1 MATSFPPIQPT
12 RVRAAGASHEGP
24 RRKSNEDVWSFLEDE
39 MAALAVVADGMGGN
53 GSGRKAA
60 DLTVE
65 TCARIFRGRSTTV
78 LDDLAEVWWLAEHG
92 DGKGSAARA
101 RPYSSL
107 PIADR
112 VQLRD
117 RVSLVLEQRAPDSM
131 GDVAVLE
138 AETRLLLAIPQHAL
152 DRANAEVHRLGL
164 AKLEW
169 RDHRAEAL
177 CAIFAAGHV
186 SFAHAGT
193 CRLSLVRGDSIEALT
208 TEHTLQNCY
217 MDVPNQELSP
227 EQIAALPANVV
238 VRAIGMADTIKTDLR
253 SVPVQPGDTFVLS
266 SDGVW
271 RTFSESEI
279 LGAVRAHGIGAAA
292 YLIRLGMRE
301 RPGHSGDNLAA
312 VVVQI
317 V

>member
-1 MATSFPPIQPT
+1 VVATSFPPIQPT

-24 RRKSNEDVWSFLEDE
+24 RRKSNEDVWRFVEDDT
-39 MAALAVVADGMGGN
+39 AALAVIADGMGGS
-53 GSGRKAA
+53 GSGRKVA
-60 DLTVE
+60 DLVVD

-78 LDDLAEVWWLAEHG
+78 LDDLAEIWWLGEHG
-92 DGKGSAARA
+92 DPGGAHRA

-117 RVSLVLEQRAPDSM
+117 RVSLVLDRRVPESM

-138 AETRLLLAIPQHAL
+138 AETRLLLAIPEHAL
-152 DRANAEVHRLGL
+152 ARANAEVYRLGQ
-164 AKLEW
+164 KRLEW
-169 RDHRAEAL
+169 RAYRAEAV
-177 CAIFAAGHV
+177 CAIFAAGHA

-208 TEHTLQNCY
+208 REHTLANSHL
-217 MDVPNQELSP
+217 DAPSPELTR
-227 EQIAALPANVV
+227 EQIAALPAGIVM
-238 VRAIGMADTIKTDLR
+238 RAIGMDDTIETDLR
-253 SVPVQPGDTFVLS
+253 AVAIQPGDTFVLS
-266 SDGVW
+266 SDGLW
-271 RTFSESEI
+271 QTFSESEI
-279 LGAVRAHGIGAAA
+279 LGAVRSYGIGAAA
-292 YLIRLGMRE
+292 YLIRLGMRD
-301 RPGHSGDNLAA
+301 RPGHSGDNLSA